1 MKATQ
6 LTFRRVEKKYLLT
19 RKQYRLLR
27 GALCE
32 YLEEDDYPKST
43 ICNVYYDTP
52 DYLLISRSLE
62 KPVYKEKFRLRSYG
76 VPEEDGKVFMEIKK
90 KYDGVVY
97 KRRVR
102 ACEHDAVDYMNGGPE
117 PQVGNRQIMSE
128 IDWFCRTY
136 KKLQPGMFLAYDR
149 YAFKAKSDPELRIT
163 FDWNIRFRTDHMDL
177 VYGDY
182 GEYLFDEDLCV
193 MEIKIPGAAP
203 LWLTQILSALE
214 IYPTSFSKYGRCY
227 QKMMA
232 RRREEHQRLEAPRYA
247 G

>member
-6 LTFRRVEKKYLLT
+6 LSFRRVEKKYLLT
-19 RKQYRLLR
+19 REQYERLRVALR
-27 GALCE
+27 NW
-32 YLEEDDYPKST
+32 LEPDDYPKST

-76 VPEEDGKVFMEIKK
+76 VPEEDEKVFLEIKK

-102 ACEHDAVDYMNGGPE
+102 APEAEAVDYLNGGPAPE
-117 PQVGNRQIMSE
+117 VKNRQIMNE
-128 IDWFCRTY
+128 IDWFIHSY
-136 KKLQPGMFLAYDR
+136 KGLRPGMFLAYDR
-149 YAFKAKSDPELRIT
+149 LAFRAKNDPDLRIT
-163 FDWNIRFRTDHMDL
+163 FDWNIRYRTDRMDL
-177 VYGDY
+177 IYGDD
-182 GEYLFDEDLCV
+182 GRYLFDEDCCI

-203 LWLTQILSALE
+203 LWLTDILSRQH
-214 IYPTSFSKYGRCY
+214 IYSSPFSKYGRCY
-227 QKMMA
+227 EQMM
-232 RRREEHQRLEAPRYA
+232 RERHETQEAVTNA

>member
-1 MKATQ
+1 MKTTQ
-6 LTFRRVEKKYLLT
+6 LSFRRVEKKYLLT
-19 RKQYRLLR
+19 REQYRHVR
-27 GALCE
+27 AALHE
-32 YLEEDDYPKST
+32 YLELDDYPKST

-76 VPEEDGKVFMEIKK
+76 VPEESGKVFMEIKK

-102 ACEHDAVDYMNGGPE
+102 ATELDAVNFMRGGPE
-117 PQVGNRQIMSE
+117 PDVKNRQIMNE
-128 IDWFCRTY
+128 IDWFCRSY
-136 KKLQPGMFLAYDR
+136 PGLRPGMFLAYDR
-149 YAFKAKSDPELRIT
+149 YAFRAKSDPDLRIT
-163 FDWNIRFRTDHMDL
+163 FDWNIRYRVEDMYL
-177 VYGDY
+177 VFGDD
-182 GEYLFDEDLCV
+182 GERLFDEDLCV

-203 LWLTQILSALE
+203 MWLTQILSALE

-227 QKMMA
+227 QKWMTEQF
-232 RRREEHQRLEAPRYA
+232 EEQQRLEAPRNA